1 MSNFTKLELAA
12 LRSIFTETPQLA
24 DGLAAQLA
32 AASVAGRENTGGG
45 FFTTISVAAG
55 VPRISSPRALGHDT
69 SASIEG
75 LVHGMGFILFMEDGY
90 INLLEGYAF
99 GAENTALLNLASVNF
114 TISPLPN
121 G

>member
-1 MSNFTKLELAA
+1 
-12 LRSIFTETPQLA
+12 
-24 DGLAAQLA
+24 
-32 AASVAGRENTGGG
+32 
-45 FFTTISVAAG
+45 
-55 VPRISSPRALGHDT
+55 
-69 SASIEG
+69 
-75 LVHGMGFILFMEDGY
+75 MGFILFMEDGY